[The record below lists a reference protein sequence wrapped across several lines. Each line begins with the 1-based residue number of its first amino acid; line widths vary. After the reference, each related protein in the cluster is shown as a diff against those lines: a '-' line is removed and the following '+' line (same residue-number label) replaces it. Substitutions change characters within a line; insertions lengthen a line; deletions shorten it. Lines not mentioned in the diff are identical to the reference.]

1 MHPTLR
7 LRGGEGGLL
16 KKTAKL
22 LSAPLWFFDAVDK
35 EAVRRGSTLFALP
48 IHSADGAKAVWGTAD
63 AIWTA
68 LGDSSTDGRG
78 NEGSAAPR

>member
-1 MHPTLR
+1 MWAEIAARSRLEVAGTQMHRTLR

-35 EAVRRGSTLFALP
+35 EAFVLSIPEGVRRVLLKIMFLPTLL
-48 IHSADGAKAVWGTAD
+48 
-63 AIWTA
+63 WTI
-68 LGDSSTDGRG
+68 
-78 NEGSAAPR
+78 APTPP